1 MAVQSGLLREIEA
14 LRAEFEDNRRAAE
27 KEIAATENDAAF
39 AETRRLLDSQVHE
52 IDKLVRALIADSG
65 ETVGEH
71 PLASVAG
78 ALALG
83 ILIGRL
89 TA

>member
-1 MAVQSGLLREIEA
+1 MAKSALLREIEA
-14 LRAEFEDNRRAAE
+14 LRAEFDENSRAANE
-27 KEIAATENDAAF
+27 PEEVDAAF
-39 AETRRLLDSQVHE
+39 AETHRLLDSQVGE
-52 IDKLVRALIADSG
+52 IDRLVRSLLAESG
-65 ETVGEH
+65 DAVGEH